1 MPKNA
6 GNFHFGFFGKSR
18 DLGYGFPEIS
28 HAKAISDSRDIQE
41 SMVSSGRL
49 IDALET
55 LEEWLIRV
63 EPELSERRPV
73 EGDLDTVEKLI
84 DQHREFKRDLEERE
98 KSFAHL
104 RRLASDLSAQDSA
117 WMRPQISGLGTRWEE
132 LRTLSR
138 KRDDKL
144 ARAKARAQEFQVSI
158 KNLKIET
165 TLTH

>member
-1 MPKNA
+1 ME
-6 GNFHFGFFGKSR
+6 
-18 DLGYGFPEIS
+18 YGIPEIS

-144 ARAKARAQEFQVSI
+144 ARAKARAQEFQVTNI
-158 KNLKIET
+158 KLKN
-165 TLTH
+165 